1 MCVKALSYSR
11 VPSDKCRKNG
21 GNRKPSYDTIML
33 MIYSGRVGQQWM
45 SGGWEGPGWWVE
57 VEKDQDVGIISENLP
72 TKCLPLQKRKVVTWW
87 GRNLDDANM
96 TKHSTSMSPL
106 VGQGDIT
113 CCNMKSPASCLWCC
127 FQECMARSDQKE
139 MSNRNRSKVI
149 LQNKRPILFKTE
161 GH

>member
-1 MCVKALSYSR
+1 MNKYVNGICVWKLFLI
-11 VPSDKCRKNG
+11 VECQVINVEKMVEIGNHHMTPSCWWF
-21 GNRKPSYDTIML
+21 I
-33 MIYSGRVGQQWM
+33 Q
-45 SGGWEGPGWWVE
+45 EGLVNNEWVE